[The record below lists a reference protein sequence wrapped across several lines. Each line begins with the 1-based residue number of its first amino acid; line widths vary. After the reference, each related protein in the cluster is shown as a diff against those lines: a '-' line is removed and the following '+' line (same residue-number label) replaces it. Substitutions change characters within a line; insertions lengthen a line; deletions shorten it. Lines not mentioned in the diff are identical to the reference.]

1 MIIPS
6 IDLMDGQAVQLIGG
20 ERRAIE
26 AGDPMPIAERFTIAG
41 EIAVIDLD
49 AALGRGNNTALI
61 EALVR
66 RFPCRVG
73 GGIRDAASARRWLDV
88 GARKVILGTAATP
101 ELLAKLPRERVI
113 AALDARHGEVV
124 VEGWRK
130 GTGKTIAEQV
140 ELLKPHVGGFLV
152 TFVELE
158 GRMKG
163 IDLEQARRIV
173 ELAPGVKVTA
183 AGGVATVGEI
193 AELDRLGADA
203 QVGMA
208 LYSGAMELAD
218 AVAAPLK
225 SEREDGLWATVIVDE
240 QERALGLAW
249 SDLESLREA
258 FRQRR
263 GIYHSR
269 RRGLWIK
276 GETSG
281 DTQELLRVDL
291 DCDRDALRFV
301 VRQRGRGFCHEGTW
315 TCWGEDRG
323 LPRLLRRLRSRLESA
338 PEGSYT
344 RRLFE
349 EEGLLAA
356 KLREEA
362 KELSEAKT
370 DAEVVHEA
378 ADVLYFTLVAMAKEG
393 VDLRAVEEEL
403 ERRSLRLTRRRGDA
417 KEER

>member
-1 MIIPS
+1 
-6 IDLMDGQAVQLIGG
+6 
-20 ERRAIE
+20 
-26 AGDPMPIAERFTIAG
+26 
-41 EIAVIDLD
+41 
-49 AALGRGNNTALI
+49 
-61 EALVR
+61 
-66 RFPCRVG
+66 
-73 GGIRDAASARRWLDV
+73 
-88 GARKVILGTAATP
+88 
-101 ELLAKLPRERVI
+101 
-113 AALDARHGEVV
+113 
-124 VEGWRK
+124 
-130 GTGKTIAEQV
+130 
-140 ELLKPHVGGFLV
+140 
-152 TFVELE
+152 
-158 GRMKG
+158 
-163 IDLEQARRIV
+163 
-173 ELAPGVKVTA
+173 
-183 AGGVATVGEI
+183 
-193 AELDRLGADA
+193 
-203 QVGMA
+203 MA